1 MDFHCGVILHTLT
14 HVNFRRVKKIEKLF
28 ERPRAKV
35 KVSEAQLLRVR
46 TTFHTFASILFPHVK
61 ITRQWK
67 SALKAGTTIMEGH
80 KNTLTVDIFQR
91 KYIFGTFASLP
102 LVLVKR

>member
-1 MDFHCGVILHTLT
+1 
-14 HVNFRRVKKIEKLF
+14 
-28 ERPRAKV
+28 
-35 KVSEAQLLRVR
+35 
-46 TTFHTFASILFPHVK
+46 
-61 ITRQWK
+61 
-67 SALKAGTTIMEGH
+67 MEGH